1 MKRAAIHMPTII
13 SIGLRMSFEAKS
25 DDKYPILAKT
35 ASKLATLN
43 YKYFSKP
50 QNCNC
55 LTLTPTK

>member
-35 ASKLATLN
+35 GLKSATLT
-43 YKYFSKP
+43 YKYLRP
-50 QNCNC
+50 QIP
-55 LTLTPTK
+55 LV